1 MHLILHTL
9 CTQLSIHQYYAIAC
23 IRQWNIVIRLL
34 LTLTS
39 ITNIKSDHGNNIRK
53 SSNHAKL
60 QDDCFSMIRF
70 LSYSGFSGNESRS
83 VNKRSDL
90 FCR

>member
-9 CTQLSIHQYYAIAC
+9 CTPLSIHQYYAITC
-23 IRQWNIVIRLL
+23 LRQRNIVIRLL
-34 LTLTS
+34 LTSSS
-39 ITNIKSDHGNNIRK
+39 ITDLKSDHGSNNRQC
-53 SSNHAKL
+53 SNHAKL
-60 QDDCFSMIRF
+60 QDNCFSIIRF
-70 LSYSGFSGNESRS
+70 LSDSGFSGSESRS